1 MHRVF
6 NLLWFSDACCYC
18 SILLKSEII
27 FISVD
32 CVCLSLSLPFFFWG
46 GALHIF
52 CAFRFHFVFLFIFCL
67 NIWLPCLFFFLFTR
81 MDDLFF
87 FFLVLTDFDVIS
99 RLLLKLFISPYCC
112 LVLC

>member
-32 CVCLSLSLPFFFWG
+32 CVCLSLSLPFFFLG
-46 GALHIF
+46 GGSSHILRLSVSLCF
-52 CAFRFHFVFLFIFCL
+52 FIYFLSQYLVAVSFFLPFYKDGRFVLFLFG
-67 NIWLPCLFFFLFTR
+67 
-81 MDDLFF
+81 
-87 FFLVLTDFDVIS
+87 S
-99 RLLLKLFISPYCC
+99 Y
-112 LVLC
+112 